1 MSKRNRSANEIIG
14 MLAIALQ
21 RQKTAMET
29 SGLQEAYWDA
39 YWKLSEAI
47 WSPEKAAGID
57 APALRDEEDE
67 RLRASRPANR
77 GEQSSRQ

>member
-1 MSKRNRSANEIIG
+1 MPTPSPKRSDKVKT
-14 MLAIALQ
+14 LAIALQ

-29 SGLQEAYWDA
+29 GGLQERYWDV

-47 WSPEKAAGID
+47 WSLEKAARID

-67 RLRASRPANR
+67 RLRAVRSEVPND
-77 GEQSSRQ
+77 